1 MAEITSMS
9 AIASTKRCV
18 HSVGNHLLA
27 INKSYKSLTA
37 DASGITAITLTAN
50 EYAALGVG
58 QASVQVS
65 ATDLAGNVSMLA
77 FTDFKVL

>member
-1 MAEITSMS
+1 M
-9 AIASTKRCV
+9 
-18 HSVGNHLLA
+18 HQQQ
-27 INKSYKSLTA
+27 SLTA